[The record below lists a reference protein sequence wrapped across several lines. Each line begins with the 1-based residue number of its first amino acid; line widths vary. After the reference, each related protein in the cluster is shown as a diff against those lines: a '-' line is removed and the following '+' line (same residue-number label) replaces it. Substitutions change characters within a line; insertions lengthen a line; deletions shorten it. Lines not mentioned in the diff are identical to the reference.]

1 MDDFFG
7 DDPFD
12 LTSPEGLVLAA
23 GSGILD
29 DDRGCACTCGC
40 ERTVEWPE
48 DECDACRDGRHRDP
62 FDPDDR
68 RAEG

>member
-1 MDDFFG
+1 MDGFCG

-12 LTSPEGLVLAA
+12 LTQPEGLVLAA

-29 DDRGCACTCGC
+29 DERPCECTCGC
-40 ERTVEWPE
+40 ERTVEWPHVQCE
-48 DECDACRDGRHRDP
+48 ACRAGRHRDP

-68 RAEG
+68 R

>member
-7 DDPFD
+7 DGPFD
-12 LTSPEGLVLAA
+12 LTIPEGLVLAA

-29 DDRGCACTCGC
+29 DDRRCACTCGC
-40 ERTVEWPE
+40 DRMIAWPD
-48 DECDACRDGRHRDP
+48 DECKACQDGRHRDP

-68 RAEG
+68 RQE